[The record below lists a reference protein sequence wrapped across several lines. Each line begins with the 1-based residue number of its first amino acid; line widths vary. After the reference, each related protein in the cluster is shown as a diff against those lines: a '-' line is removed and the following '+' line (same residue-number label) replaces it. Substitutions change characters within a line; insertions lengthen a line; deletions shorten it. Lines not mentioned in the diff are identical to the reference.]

1 MVTELVNR
9 VLADLRDMQQ
19 SGLISAFCVERSDRS
34 EAVYIT
40 AYTAP
45 APMLPEPKFTIRIA
59 GHPVT
64 APGPQYLL
72 GNHPGADSADAQDA
86 VRHLREWATM
96 MYRARTKP

>member
-19 SGLISAFCVERSDRS
+19 SGLVSAFCVERSDRS

-40 AYTAP
+40 AYAPP
-45 APMLPEPKFTIRIA
+45 APPLPEPKFTIRIA

-64 APGPQYLL
+64 APGPQFLL
-72 GNHPGADSADAQDA
+72 GAHPGADSADAADA
-86 VRHLREWATM
+86 IRDLRDWATM
-96 MYRARTKP
+96 MYRVRVKP